1 MLSGYHKLFNAPR
14 HRTFVDELKALGVPA
29 VAFNQ
34 WWVPTVEFTAGGGVL
49 IGLLAYCHA
58 LVITRISRLS
68 GLAPNQLQRLMIS
81 LQVATDR
88 VHFGN
93 AAGQLIRKA
102 LAGCVTAG
110 HVTADV
116 QCGAQ
121 SRGATDVLHV
131 HALR

>member
-1 MLSGYHKLFNAPR
+1 MAREGDAMTIAEIAILSVLIACVVVSVCLGFFAPR
-14 HRTFVDELKALGVPA
+14 
-29 VAFNQ
+29 
-34 WWVPTVEFTAGGGVL
+34 VL
-49 IGLLAYCHA
+49 I
-58 LVITRISRLS
+58 IF
-68 GLAPNQLQRLMIS
+68 PNSPRPLGHGCRRKRKAQAMIS

-102 LAGCVTAG
+102 LVGCVTAG